1 MTGSQENHYSN
12 KSVNHACLSR
22 YVFFAERVGVPE
34 ERASSM
40 IRSGLVA
47 CCRSLVRQLSTG
59 SAALVNKKRLDFSQ
73 VPVLA
78 EEDLEEQFVRGSGPG
93 GQATNTTNNCV
104 VLLHKPTGWPKDF
117 LVVINRWHAHSGVQQ
132 CICAS

>member
-1 MTGSQENHYSN
+1 MSENSVTESQGNHYTN
-12 KSVNHACLSR
+12 KSVNHVRLSR
-22 YVFFAERVGVPE
+22 YVFFFAERVGVPE

-47 CCRSLVRQLSTG
+47 GCRSLVRQLSTG

-104 VLLHKPTGWPKDF
+104 VLLHKPTGWSEG
-117 LVVINRWHAHSGVQQ
+117 LL
-132 CICAS
+132 

>member
-1 MTGSQENHYSN
+1 MKSQRNQYPN
-12 KSVNHACLSR
+12 KSFNHVRFRR
-22 YVFFAERVGVPE
+22 YVYVVERVGVPE
-34 ERASSM
+34 ERPSSM

-47 CCRSLVRQLSTG
+47 GCRSLVRQLSFG
-59 SAALVNKKRLDFSQ
+59 NAALINKKHLDFSQ

-104 VLLHKPTGWPKDF
+104 VLLHKPTGWSKGF
-117 LVVINRWHAHSGVQQ
+117 LVVVY
-132 CICAS
+132 

>member
-1 MTGSQENHYSN
+1 
-12 KSVNHACLSR
+12 
-22 YVFFAERVGVPE
+22 
-34 ERASSM
+34 M

-47 CCRSLVRQLSTG
+47 GCRSLVRQLSTG

-104 VLLHKPTGWPKDF
+104 VLLHKPTGWSEGCLSMERPQRGTTVYLRPPSSKH
-117 LVVINRWHAHSGVQQ
+117 NYSN
-132 CICAS
+132 